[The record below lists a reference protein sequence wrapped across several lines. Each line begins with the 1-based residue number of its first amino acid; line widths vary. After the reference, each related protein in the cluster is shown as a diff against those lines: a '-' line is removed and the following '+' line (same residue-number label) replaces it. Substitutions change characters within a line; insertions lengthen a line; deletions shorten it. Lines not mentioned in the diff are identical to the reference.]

1 MLANWKGRSLFPL
14 GRRQALFAMLL
25 CLVLT
30 VDTVPALRASALEL
44 ITDGETAAAEVTEP
58 LTADRVIVVGGE
70 SGEEE
75 FAFEGG
81 RKVTVTQNGEEF
93 YATTRTGE
101 TAGALLQRMGLT
113 VGPMELVKIDLSEPA
128 ITVEIAASLTYYE
141 TRTETAEHTTVY
153 TETFQLP
160 KGETQVWQQ
169 GFDGTRDVVY
179 EVVYA
184 DGELVS
190 RQAVTEE
197 NNTSVTEY
205 AYIGTLVTEAQAG
218 DTVSSVAKNA
228 DGSGYLIMSSG
239 DALHFSGSM
248 EVTCTAYTTGYDGV
262 GTVTATGTTVRRGC
276 VAVDKRVIP
285 LGSSLFITTASGS
298 YTYGMA
304 RAEDTGVRGAK
315 IDLFMETY
323 EECIQFGRR
332 SAIAYFLD

>member
-1 MLANWKGRSLFPL
+1 MLANWKERTLFPL

-44 ITDGETAAAEVTEP
+44 IADGGAAAAEVAEP

-70 SGEEE
+70 SGEAE

-81 RKVTVTQNGEEF
+81 RKVTVTQKESRS

-101 TAGALLQRMGLT
+101 TLPALLRRMGLT
-113 VGPMELVKIDLSEPA
+113 VGPMELVKVDLSEPE

-141 TRTETAEHTTVY
+141 SRTEKAEHTTVY
-153 TETFQLP
+153 TETFRLP
-160 KGETQVWQQ
+160 KGEVEVWQQ

-190 RQAVTEE
+190 RQAVAEE

-205 AYIGTLVTEAQAG
+205 AYIGTLVTQAQAG
-218 DTVSSVAKNA
+218 DTVKSVVKDA
-228 DGSGYLIMSSG
+228 DGSGYLLMNSG

-248 EVTCTAYTTGYDGV
+248 AVTCTAYTTGYDGV
-262 GTVTATGTTVRRGC
+262 GTITATGTTVRRGC

-285 LGSSLFITTASGS
+285 LGTNMFITTASGS

-315 IDLFMETY
+315 IDLFMDSY
-323 EECIQFGRR
+323 DECIQFGRR
-332 SAIAYFLD
+332 SATAYFLD